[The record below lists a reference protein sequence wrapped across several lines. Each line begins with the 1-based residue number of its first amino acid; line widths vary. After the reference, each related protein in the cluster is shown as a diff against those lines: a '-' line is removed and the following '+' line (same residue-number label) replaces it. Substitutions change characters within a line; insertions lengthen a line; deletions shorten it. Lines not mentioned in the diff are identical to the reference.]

1 MDAEIGGHKQYKVVV
16 GVEVASRSSSSS
28 GRYAVA
34 AVAVDVVLSIGRRK
48 ATGMPG
54 LLCLLSSTHT
64 RTSETPGNA

>member
-1 MDAEIGGHKQYKVVV
+1 MIATSNAIIIAIAIAIAVVV
-16 GVEVASRSSSSS
+16 
-28 GRYAVA
+28 AVA
-34 AVAVDVVLSIGRRK
+34 AVAMDVVLSIGRRK